1 MKNKIIAELAQG
13 FEGDLTKA
21 KLLVNAAASS
31 GADIVKLQLVYADEL
46 ATPDY
51 LHYKLFKSLEMP
63 DNSWK
68 ELLDYSKE
76 LNGLTVNLLVNN
88 IRKATDFITNVIE
101 ANIIYEDIDFAAI
114 EGFGSKWCFHAD
126 HTYDKHPLRGFM
138 NKKTKEVMVLN

>member
-1 MKNKIIAELAQG
+1 MKLRKT
-13 FEGDLTKA
+13 D
-21 KLLVNAAASS
+21 
-31 GADIVKLQLVYADEL
+31 
-46 ATPDY
+46 P
-51 LHYKLFKSLEMP
+51 
-63 DNSWK
+63 WK
-68 ELLDYSKE
+68 PACDYSKE

-138 NKKTKEVMVLN
+138 NKKNKRGDGIELRLFGCNPDKAERRALKYHFKVISKTQNKPHGLRECYIIDSSGYCWVPCEKI